1 MKFNKVA
8 LSIACAAGFTV
19 AGAAAANAD
28 TVMVKSGDTLSQ
40 IADENNTTVS
50 SIQSLN
56 SLQNIHLIFPGQ
68 KLVISTN
75 NGDAAAS
82 TQQSAQTTQQASQ
95 QQTTQQASQQQT
107 TQQAS
112 QQQTTQQASQQQTTQ
127 QASQQQTTQQAS
139 QQQTMQTTQ
148 QAVASSSE
156 QAARDWI
163 ASRESGGSYTAQN
176 GNYYGKYQLSRA
188 YLGGDYSAENQERV
202 ADSYVLNR
210 YGSWANAKA
219 HWLQNGWY

>member
-28 TVMVKSGDTLSQ
+28 TVTVKSGDTLSQ

-68 KLVISTN
+68 KLVINAN
-75 NGDAAAS
+75 NGDAAVS

-95 QQTTQQASQQQT
+95 QQTTQQASQQQMT
-107 TQQAS
+107 QQASQQQMTQQAS
-112 QQQTTQQASQQQTTQ
+112 QQQT
-127 QASQQQTTQQAS
+127 S

-176 GNYYGKYQLSRA
+176 GNYYGKYQLSSA

-202 ADSYVLNR
+202 ANSYVLNR
-210 YGSWANAKA
+210 YGSWANAKS

>member
-28 TVMVKSGDTLSQ
+28 TVTVKSGDTLSQ

-68 KLVISTN
+68 KLVINAN
-75 NGDAAAS
+75 NGDAAVS

-112 QQQTTQQASQQQTTQ
+112 QQQMTQQASQQQT
-127 QASQQQTTQQAS
+127 SQQQTS

-176 GNYYGKYQLSRA
+176 GNYYGKYQLSSA

-210 YGSWANAKA
+210 YGSWANAKS

>member
-28 TVMVKSGDTLSQ
+28 TVTVKSGDTLSQ

-68 KLVISTN
+68 KLEINAN
-75 NGDAAAS
+75 NGDAAVS
-82 TQQSAQTTQQASQ
+82 TQQCAQKTQQASQ
-95 QQTTQQASQQQT
+95 QQTV
-107 TQQAS
+107 
-112 QQQTTQQASQQQTTQ
+112 Q

-176 GNYYGKYQLSRA
+176 GNYYGKYQLSSA

-210 YGSWANAKA
+210 YGSWANAKS

>member
-28 TVMVKSGDTLSQ
+28 TVTVKSGDTLSQ

-68 KLVISTN
+68 KLVINAN
-75 NGDAAAS
+75 NGDAAVS

-95 QQTTQQASQQQT
+95 QQTMQQASQQQT

-112 QQQTTQQASQQQTTQ
+112 QQQTM
-127 QASQQQTTQQAS
+127 QQAS

-163 ASRESGGSYTAQN
+163 ASRESSGSYTAQN
-176 GNYYGKYQLSRA
+176 GNYYGKYQLSSA

-202 ADSYVLNR
+202 ADSYVRNR
-210 YGSWANAKA
+210 YGSWANAKS

>member
-28 TVMVKSGDTLSQ
+28 TVTVKSGDTLSQ

-68 KLVISTN
+68 KLVINAN
-75 NGDAAAS
+75 NGDAAVS
-82 TQQSAQTTQQASQ
+82 TQQSA
-95 QQTTQQASQQQT
+95 
-107 TQQAS
+107 
-112 QQQTTQQASQQQTTQ
+112 
-127 QASQQQTTQQAS
+127 QTTQQAS

-163 ASRESGGSYTAQN
+163 ALRESGGSYTAQN
-176 GNYYGKYQLSRA
+176 GNYYGKYQLSSA

-210 YGSWANAKA
+210 YGSWANAKS

>member
-28 TVMVKSGDTLSQ
+28 TVTVKSGDTLSQ

-68 KLVISTN
+68 KLVINAN
-75 NGDAAAS
+75 NGDAAVS

-107 TQQAS
+107 TQQTS
-112 QQQTTQQASQQQTTQ
+112 QQQASQQQTT
-127 QASQQQTTQQAS
+127 
-139 QQQTMQTTQ
+139 QTTQ

-176 GNYYGKYQLSRA
+176 GNYYGKYQLSSA

-202 ADSYVLNR
+202 ANSYVLNR
-210 YGSWANAKA
+210 YGSWANAKS

>member
-28 TVMVKSGDTLSQ
+28 TVTVKSGDTLSQ

-68 KLVISTN
+68 KLVINAN
-75 NGDAAAS
+75 NGDAAVS
-82 TQQSAQTTQQASQ
+82 TQQSAQTTQQASQQQTMQQASQ

-107 TQQAS
+107 TQQSA
-112 QQQTTQQASQQQTTQ
+112 QTTQQASQQQTTQ
-127 QASQQQTTQQAS
+127 RAS

-176 GNYYGKYQLSRA
+176 GNYYGKYQLSSA

-210 YGSWANAKA
+210 YGSWANAKS

>member
-28 TVMVKSGDTLSQ
+28 TVTVKSGDTLSQ

-68 KLVISTN
+68 KLVINAN
-75 NGDAAAS
+75 NGDAAVS
-82 TQQSAQTTQQASQ
+82 TQQSAQTV
-95 QQTTQQASQQQT
+95 
-107 TQQAS
+107 
-112 QQQTTQQASQQQTTQ
+112 
-127 QASQQQTTQQAS
+127 QQAS

-176 GNYYGKYQLSRA
+176 GNYYGKYQLSSA

-202 ADSYVLNR
+202 ANSYVLNR
-210 YGSWANAKA
+210 YGSWANAKS

>member
-28 TVMVKSGDTLSQ
+28 TVTVKSGDTLSQ

-68 KLVISTN
+68 KLVINAN
-75 NGDAAAS
+75 NGDAAVS

-95 QQTTQQASQQQT
+95 QQTMQQASQQQT

-112 QQQTTQQASQQQTTQ
+112 QQQP
-127 QASQQQTTQQAS
+127 TQQAS

-176 GNYYGKYQLSRA
+176 GNYYGKYQLSSA

-210 YGSWANAKA
+210 YGSWANAKS

>member
-28 TVMVKSGDTLSQ
+28 TVTVKSGDTLSQ

-68 KLVISTN
+68 KLVINAN
-75 NGDAAAS
+75 NGDAAVS
-82 TQQSAQTTQQASQ
+82 TQQSAQTV
-95 QQTTQQASQQQT
+95 
-107 TQQAS
+107 
-112 QQQTTQQASQQQTTQ
+112 QQASQQQTTQ

-163 ASRESGGSYTAQN
+163 ASRESRRFIYCS
-176 GNYYGKYQLSRA
+176 KRQLLWQVSAFKRI
-188 YLGGDYSAENQERV
+188 LGRR
-202 ADSYVLNR
+202 LFC
-210 YGSWANAKA
+210 
-219 HWLQNGWY
+219 

>member
-28 TVMVKSGDTLSQ
+28 TVTVKSGDTLSQ

-68 KLVISTN
+68 KLVINSN
-75 NGDAAAS
+75 NGDAAVS

-107 TQQAS
+107 MQQAS
-112 QQQTTQQASQQQTTQ
+112 QQQTMQQASQQQTM
-127 QASQQQTTQQAS
+127 QQAS

-176 GNYYGKYQLSRA
+176 GNYYGKYQLSSA

-202 ADSYVLNR
+202 ANSYVLNR
-210 YGSWANAKA
+210 YGSWANAKS

>member
-19 AGAAAANAD
+19 AGAGAANAD
-28 TVMVKSGDTLSQ
+28 TVTVKSGDTLSQ

-56 SLQNIHLIFPGQ
+56 SLKNIHLIFPGQ
-68 KLVISTN
+68 KLVINTN
-75 NGDAAAS
+75 NGDAAVSTQQSAQTTQQS
-82 TQQSAQTTQQASQ
+82 AQTTQQSAQTTQQASQ
-95 QQTTQQASQQQT
+95 QQTTQTTQQITTQQT
-107 TQQAS
+107 TQQAI
-112 QQQTTQQASQQQTTQ
+112 
-127 QASQQQTTQQAS
+127 
-139 QQQTMQTTQ
+139 
-148 QAVASSSE
+148 ASSSE

-176 GNYYGKYQLSRA
+176 GNYYGKYQLSSA

-202 ADSYVLNR
+202 ANSYVLNR

-219 HWLQNGWY
+219 HWMQNGWY

>member
-8 LSIACAAGFTV
+8 LSIACAVGFTV

-28 TVMVKSGDTLSQ
+28 TVTVKSGDTLSQ

-68 KLVISTN
+68 KLVINAN
-75 NGDAAAS
+75 NGDAAVSTQQSAQT

-95 QQTTQQASQQQT
+95 QQTMQQASQQQK
-107 TQQAS
+107 
-112 QQQTTQQASQQQTTQ
+112 
-127 QASQQQTTQQAS
+127 
-139 QQQTMQTTQ
+139 MQTTQ

-176 GNYYGKYQLSRA
+176 GNYYGKYQLSSA

-202 ADSYVLNR
+202 ANSYVLNR
-210 YGSWANAKA
+210 YGSWANAKS

>member
-28 TVMVKSGDTLSQ
+28 TVTVKSGDTLSQ

-68 KLVISTN
+68 KLVINAN
-75 NGDAAAS
+75 NGDAAVS
-82 TQQSAQTTQQASQ
+82 TQQSAQTMQQASQ

-112 QQQTTQQASQQQTTQ
+112 QQQA
-127 QASQQQTTQQAS
+127 
-139 QQQTMQTTQ
+139 MQTTQ

-176 GNYYGKYQLSRA
+176 GNYYGKYQLSSA

-210 YGSWANAKA
+210 YGSWANAKS

>member
-28 TVMVKSGDTLSQ
+28 TVTVKSGDTLSQ

-68 KLVISTN
+68 KLVINAN
-75 NGDAAAS
+75 NGDAAVSTQQSAQT

-95 QQTTQQASQQQT
+95 QQTVQQASQQQT
-107 TQQAS
+107 M
-112 QQQTTQQASQQQTTQ
+112 Q

-163 ASRESGGSYTAQN
+163 AARESGGSYTAQN
-176 GNYYGKYQLSRA
+176 GNYYGKYQLSSA

-202 ADSYVLNR
+202 ANSYVLNR
-210 YGSWANAKA
+210 YGSWANAKS

>member
-8 LSIACAAGFTV
+8 LSIACAAGFTF

-28 TVMVKSGDTLSQ
+28 TVTVKSGDTLSQ

-68 KLVISTN
+68 KLVINAN
-75 NGDAAAS
+75 NGDAAVS

-95 QQTTQQASQQQT
+95 QQTMQQSSQQQT
-107 TQQAS
+107 M
-112 QQQTTQQASQQQTTQ
+112 QQT
-127 QASQQQTTQQAS
+127 S

-176 GNYYGKYQLSRA
+176 GNYYGKYQLSSA

-202 ADSYVLNR
+202 ANSYVLNR
-210 YGSWANAKA
+210 YGSWANAKS

>member
-28 TVMVKSGDTLSQ
+28 TVTVKSGDTLSQ

-68 KLVISTN
+68 KLVINAN
-75 NGDAAAS
+75 NGDAAVS
-82 TQQSAQTTQQASQ
+82 TQQSAQTVQQASQ
-95 QQTTQQASQQQT
+95 QQTTQQASQQQM

-112 QQQTTQQASQQQTTQ
+112 QQQT
-127 QASQQQTTQQAS
+127 S

-176 GNYYGKYQLSRA
+176 GNYYGKYQLSSA

-202 ADSYVLNR
+202 ANSYVLNR
-210 YGSWANAKA
+210 YGSWANAKS

>member
-28 TVMVKSGDTLSQ
+28 TVTVKSGDTLSQ

-68 KLVISTN
+68 KLVINAN
-75 NGDAAAS
+75 NGDATVS

-95 QQTTQQASQQQT
+95 QQTTQQASQQQM

-112 QQQTTQQASQQQTTQ
+112 QQQASQQQT
-127 QASQQQTTQQAS
+127 S

-176 GNYYGKYQLSRA
+176 GNYYGKYQLSSA

-210 YGSWANAKA
+210 YGSWANAKS

>member
-28 TVMVKSGDTLSQ
+28 TVTVKSGDTLSQ

-68 KLVISTN
+68 KLVINAN
-75 NGDAAAS
+75 NGDAAVS
-82 TQQSAQTTQQASQ
+82 TQQSAQTV
-95 QQTTQQASQQQT
+95 
-107 TQQAS
+107 
-112 QQQTTQQASQQQTTQ
+112 QQASQQQTTQ

-176 GNYYGKYQLSRA
+176 GNYYGKYQLSSA

-202 ADSYVLNR
+202 ANSYVLNR
-210 YGSWANAKA
+210 YGSWANAKS
-219 HWLQNGWY
+219 HWLQNEH

>member
-28 TVMVKSGDTLSQ
+28 TVTVKSGDTLSQ

-68 KLVISTN
+68 KLVINAN
-75 NGDAAAS
+75 NGDAAVS

-95 QQTTQQASQQQT
+95 QQTMQQASQQQT
-107 TQQAS
+107 TQQ
-112 QQQTTQQASQQQTTQ
+112 QTTQTTQQITTQ
-127 QASQQQTTQQAS
+127 
-139 QQQTMQTTQ
+139 QTTQ

-163 ASRESGGSYTAQN
+163 AARESGGSYTAQN
-176 GNYYGKYQLSRA
+176 GNYYGKYQLSSA

-202 ADSYVLNR
+202 ANSYVLNR
-210 YGSWANAKA
+210 YGSWANAKS

>member
-28 TVMVKSGDTLSQ
+28 TVTVKSGDTLSQ

-68 KLVISTN
+68 RLVINAN
-75 NGDAAAS
+75 NGDAAVSTQQSAQT

-95 QQTTQQASQQQT
+95 QQTMQQT
-107 TQQAS
+107 
-112 QQQTTQQASQQQTTQ
+112 
-127 QASQQQTTQQAS
+127 S

-176 GNYYGKYQLSRA
+176 GNYYGKYQLSSA

-202 ADSYVLNR
+202 ANSYVLNR
-210 YGSWANAKA
+210 YGSWANAKS

>member
-28 TVMVKSGDTLSQ
+28 TVTVKSGDTLSQ

-68 KLVISTN
+68 KLVINAN
-75 NGDAAAS
+75 NGDAAVS

-107 TQQAS
+107 VQQSTQ
-112 QQQTTQQASQQQTTQ
+112 TM
-127 QASQQQTTQQAS
+127 QQAS

-176 GNYYGKYQLSRA
+176 GNYYGKYQLSSA

-202 ADSYVLNR
+202 ANSYVLNR
-210 YGSWANAKA
+210 YGSWANAKS

>member
-28 TVMVKSGDTLSQ
+28 TVTVKSGDTLSQ

-68 KLVISTN
+68 KLVINAN
-75 NGDAAAS
+75 NGDAAVS

-107 TQQAS
+107 MQQAS
-112 QQQTTQQASQQQTTQ
+112 QQQTM
-127 QASQQQTTQQAS
+127 QQAS

-176 GNYYGKYQLSRA
+176 GNYYGKYQLSSA

-202 ADSYVLNR
+202 ANSYVLNR
-210 YGSWANAKA
+210 YGSWANAKS

>member
-28 TVMVKSGDTLSQ
+28 TVTVKSGDTLSQ

-68 KLVISTN
+68 KLVINAN
-75 NGDAAAS
+75 NGDAAVS
-82 TQQSAQTTQQASQ
+82 TQQSA
-95 QQTTQQASQQQT
+95 QT

-163 ASRESGGSYTAQN
+163 ASRESGSSYTAQN
-176 GNYYGKYQLSRA
+176 GNYYGKYQLSSA

-210 YGSWANAKA
+210 YGSWANAKS

>member
-28 TVMVKSGDTLSQ
+28 TVTVKSGDTLSQ

-68 KLVISTN
+68 KLVINAN
-75 NGDAAAS
+75 NGDAAVS

-95 QQTTQQASQQQT
+95 QQTMQQASQQQT
-107 TQQAS
+107 M
-112 QQQTTQQASQQQTTQ
+112 Q

-163 ASRESGGSYTAQN
+163 AARESGGSYTAQN
-176 GNYYGKYQLSRA
+176 GNYYGKYQLSSA
-188 YLGGDYSAENQERV
+188 YLGGDYSAENQERG
-202 ADSYVLNR
+202 ANSYVLNR
-210 YGSWANAKA
+210 YGSWANAKS

>member
-28 TVMVKSGDTLSQ
+28 TVTVKSGDTLSQ

-68 KLVISTN
+68 KLVINAN
-75 NGDAAAS
+75 NGDAAVS

-107 TQQAS
+107 MQQAS
-112 QQQTTQQASQQQTTQ
+112 QQQTM
-127 QASQQQTTQQAS
+127 QQAS

-163 ASRESGGSYTAQN
+163 AARESGGSYTAQN
-176 GNYYGKYQLSRA
+176 GNYYGKYQLSSA

-202 ADSYVLNR
+202 ANSYVLNR
-210 YGSWANAKA
+210 YGSWANAKS

>member
-28 TVMVKSGDTLSQ
+28 TVTVKSGDTLSQ

-68 KLVISTN
+68 KLVINAN
-75 NGDAAAS
+75 NGDVAVS

-95 QQTTQQASQQQT
+95 QQTMQQSAQT

-112 QQQTTQQASQQQTTQ
+112 QQQTTQR
-127 QASQQQTTQQAS
+127 AS

-176 GNYYGKYQLSRA
+176 GNYYGKYQLSSA

-210 YGSWANAKA
+210 YGSWANAKS

>member
-28 TVMVKSGDTLSQ
+28 TVTVKSGDTLSQ

-68 KLVISTN
+68 KLVINAN
-75 NGDAAAS
+75 NGDAAVS

-107 TQQAS
+107 MQQAS
-112 QQQTTQQASQQQTTQ
+112 QQQTT
-127 QASQQQTTQQAS
+127 
-139 QQQTMQTTQ
+139 QTTQ

-176 GNYYGKYQLSRA
+176 GNYYGKYQLSSA

-202 ADSYVLNR
+202 ANSYVLNR
-210 YGSWANAKA
+210 YGSWANAKS

>member
-68 KLVISTN
+68 KLVINAN
-75 NGDAAAS
+75 NGDAAVS

-95 QQTTQQASQQQT
+95 QQTTQQASQQQM

-112 QQQTTQQASQQQTTQ
+112 QQQT
-127 QASQQQTTQQAS
+127 S

-176 GNYYGKYQLSRA
+176 GNYYGKYQLSSA

-210 YGSWANAKA
+210 YGSWANAKS

>member
-28 TVMVKSGDTLSQ
+28 TVTVKSGDTLSQ

-68 KLVISTN
+68 KLVINAN
-75 NGDAAAS
+75 NGDAAVS

-95 QQTTQQASQQQT
+95 QQTTQQSAQT

-112 QQQTTQQASQQQTTQ
+112 QQQTTQRASQQQTMQ
-127 QASQQQTTQQAS
+127 RAS

-176 GNYYGKYQLSRA
+176 GNYYGKYQLSSA

-210 YGSWANAKA
+210 YGSWANAKS

>member
-28 TVMVKSGDTLSQ
+28 TVTVKSGDTLSQ

-68 KLVISTN
+68 KLVINAN
-75 NGDAAAS
+75 NGDAAVS

-95 QQTTQQASQQQT
+95 QQTM
-107 TQQAS
+107 
-112 QQQTTQQASQQQTTQ
+112 QQASQQQTTQ

-176 GNYYGKYQLSRA
+176 GNYYGKYQLSSA

-210 YGSWANAKA
+210 YGSWANAKS

>member
-1 MKFNKVA
+1 MKFNKVS

-28 TVMVKSGDTLSQ
+28 TVTVKSGDTLSQ

-68 KLVISTN
+68 KLVINAN
-75 NGDAAAS
+75 NGDAAVS
-82 TQQSAQTTQQASQ
+82 TQQSAQTVQQASQ
-95 QQTTQQASQQQT
+95 QQTM
-107 TQQAS
+107 
-112 QQQTTQQASQQQTTQ
+112 Q

-163 ASRESGGSYTAQN
+163 AARESGGSYTAQN
-176 GNYYGKYQLSRA
+176 GNYYGKYQLSSA

-202 ADSYVLNR
+202 ANSYVLNR
-210 YGSWANAKA
+210 YGSWANAKS

>member
-28 TVMVKSGDTLSQ
+28 TVTVKSGDTLSQ

-68 KLVISTN
+68 KLVINAN
-75 NGDAAAS
+75 NGDAAVS
-82 TQQSAQTTQQASQ
+82 TQQSAQTV
-95 QQTTQQASQQQT
+95 
-107 TQQAS
+107 
-112 QQQTTQQASQQQTTQ
+112 QQASQQQTTQ

-163 ASRESGGSYTAQN
+163 AARESGGSYTAQN
-176 GNYYGKYQLSRA
+176 GNYYGKYQLSSA

-210 YGSWANAKA
+210 YGSWANAKS

>member
-28 TVMVKSGDTLSQ
+28 TVTVKSGDTLSQ

-68 KLVISTN
+68 KLVINAN
-75 NGDAAAS
+75 NGNAAVS

-95 QQTTQQASQQQT
+95 QQTV
-107 TQQAS
+107 
-112 QQQTTQQASQQQTTQ
+112 QQASQQQTTQ

-176 GNYYGKYQLSRA
+176 GNYYGKYQLSSA

-210 YGSWANAKA
+210 YGSWANAKS

>member
-28 TVMVKSGDTLSQ
+28 TVTVKSGDTLSQ

-68 KLVISTN
+68 KLVINAN
-75 NGDAAAS
+75 NGNAAVS

-107 TQQAS
+107 M
-112 QQQTTQQASQQQTTQ
+112 
-127 QASQQQTTQQAS
+127 QQAS

-176 GNYYGKYQLSRA
+176 GNYYGKYQLSSA

-202 ADSYVLNR
+202 ANSYVLNR
-210 YGSWANAKA
+210 YGSWANAKS

>member
-28 TVMVKSGDTLSQ
+28 TVTVKSGDTLSQ

-68 KLVISTN
+68 KLVINAN
-75 NGDAAAS
+75 NGDAAVS

-95 QQTTQQASQQQT
+95 QQTTQQSA
-107 TQQAS
+107 
-112 QQQTTQQASQQQTTQ
+112 QTTQ

-176 GNYYGKYQLSRA
+176 GNYYGKYQLSSA

-210 YGSWANAKA
+210 YGSWANAKS

>member
-19 AGAAAANAD
+19 AGAAVANAD
-28 TVMVKSGDTLSQ
+28 TVTVKSGDTLSQ

-68 KLVISTN
+68 KLVINAN
-75 NGDAAAS
+75 NGDAAVS

-95 QQTTQQASQQQT
+95 QQTM
-107 TQQAS
+107 
-112 QQQTTQQASQQQTTQ
+112 Q

-176 GNYYGKYQLSRA
+176 GNYYGKYQLSSA

-202 ADSYVLNR
+202 ANSYVLNR
-210 YGSWANAKA
+210 YGSWANAKS

>member
-28 TVMVKSGDTLSQ
+28 TVTVKSGDTLSQ

-68 KLVISTN
+68 KLVINAN
-75 NGDAAAS
+75 NGDAAVS
-82 TQQSAQTTQQASQ
+82 TQQSAQTVQQASQ

-107 TQQAS
+107 M
-112 QQQTTQQASQQQTTQ
+112 Q

-163 ASRESGGSYTAQN
+163 AARESGGSYTAQN
-176 GNYYGKYQLSRA
+176 GNYYGKYQLSSA

-202 ADSYVLNR
+202 ANSYVLNR
-210 YGSWANAKA
+210 YGSWANAKS

>member
-28 TVMVKSGDTLSQ
+28 TVTVKSGDTLSQ

-68 KLVISTN
+68 RLVINAN
-75 NGDAAAS
+75 NGDAAVSTQQSAQTTQQS
-82 TQQSAQTTQQASQ
+82 AQTTQQSAQTTQQASQ
-95 QQTTQQASQQQT
+95 QQTMQQASQQQK
-107 TQQAS
+107 
-112 QQQTTQQASQQQTTQ
+112 
-127 QASQQQTTQQAS
+127 
-139 QQQTMQTTQ
+139 MQTTQ

-176 GNYYGKYQLSRA
+176 GNYYGKYQLSSA

-202 ADSYVLNR
+202 ANSYVLNR
-210 YGSWANAKA
+210 YGSWANAKS

>member
-8 LSIACAAGFTV
+8 LSIACAAGFTF

-28 TVMVKSGDTLSQ
+28 TVTVKSGDTLSQ

-68 KLVISTN
+68 KLVINAN
-75 NGDAAAS
+75 NGDAAVS
-82 TQQSAQTTQQASQ
+82 TQQSAQTTQQASQQQTMQQASQ

-107 TQQAS
+107 TQQA
-112 QQQTTQQASQQQTTQ
+112 
-127 QASQQQTTQQAS
+127 
-139 QQQTMQTTQ
+139 
-148 QAVASSSE
+148 SSE

-176 GNYYGKYQLSRA
+176 GNYYGKYQLSSA

-210 YGSWANAKA
+210 YGSWANAKS